1 VLSSLAR
8 LRREQ
13 VDIFLLHSP
22 SAADLADGEALDCLS
37 ALKQEGLARCI
48 GVSCDDQATLIS
60 IGSDKRVE
68 VIEAPFGPN
77 RQDLFVD
84 LKRAAERGAIV
95 IAREILARDLKARR
109 PAVAAACRSALPSQL
124 SPLPSLA
131 RPMRV
136 IWTRRY
142 AGWINLE

>member
-1 VLSSLAR
+1 MLRSLAR

-22 SAADLADGEALDCLS
+22 SAQDLADGEALDCLS

-48 GVSCDDQATLIS
+48 GVSCDDQPTLIS
-60 IGSDKRVE
+60 IASDTRVE

-77 RQDLFVD
+77 RQDLLVD

-95 IAREILARDLKARR
+95 IAREILARDRKAHR
-109 PAVAAACRSALPSQL
+109 PAAAALSFCLAEPAIAVALVGTTD
-124 SPLPSLA
+124 A
-131 RPMRV
+131 RHLDEAIRAV
-136 IWTRRY
+136 GSI
-142 AGWINLE
+142 

>member
-1 VLSSLAR
+1 VLRSLAR

-22 SAADLADGEALDCLS
+22 SAADLADGEALDCLR

-48 GVSCDDQATLIS
+48 GVSCDDQATLTS
-60 IGSDKRVE
+60 IASDKRAE

-77 RQDLFVD
+77 RQDLLVD

-95 IAREILARDLKARR
+95 IAREILARDLQARR
-109 PAVAAACRSALPSQL
+109 PAAAEALSIC
-124 SPLPSLA
+124 LA
-131 RPMRV
+131 EPAIAVVLIGTTNARHLHEAIRAV
-136 IWTRRY
+136 GSI
-142 AGWINLE
+142 

>member
-1 VLSSLAR
+1 VLRSLAR

-22 SAADLADGEALDCLS
+22 SARELADGEALDCLS

-48 GVSCDDQATLIS
+48 GVSCDDQATLAI
-60 IGSDKRVE
+60 IASDKRVE

-77 RQDLFVD
+77 RQDLLVD

-95 IAREILARDLKARR
+95 IAREVLARDLQARQ
-109 PAVAAACRSALPSQL
+109 PAAALSFCLAEPAIAVALIGTTD
-124 SPLPSLA
+124 A
-131 RPMRV
+131 RHLDEAIRAV
-136 IWTRRY
+136 GSI
-142 AGWINLE
+142 